1 MAKVT
6 FKNNHA
12 DMIKEYVKNQ
22 EEIKRLTKR
31 NNELKASLG
40 VLFTEL
46 AAMVKTNGTTKF
58 FVGSIQKQGKA
69 EYIAFKETHADG
81 GIDYKAACE
90 AMGATPEFLE
100 QFRKADVVKTTI
112 EAVNDKKVAEY
123 EKLSN
128 A

>member
-6 FKNNHA
+6 FKNEHA
-12 DMIKEYVKNQ
+12 SALKEYLENQKTIKE
-22 EEIKRLTKR
+22 LTAR
-31 NNELKASLG
+31 NKVLKADLWT
-40 VLFTEL
+40 LFTEL
-46 AAMVKTNGTTKF
+46 SHMVKTNGTTQF
-58 FVGSIQKQGKA
+58 FIGSYQKQGKA
-69 EYIAFKETHADG
+69 ENVAFKKTFADG

-90 AMGATPEFLE
+90 ALGATPEFLE

-112 EAVNDKKVAEY
+112 EAVSEKKVAEY

>member
-1 MAKVT
+1 M
-6 FKNNHA
+6 
-12 DMIKEYVKNQ
+12 
-22 EEIKRLTKR
+22 
-31 NNELKASLG
+31 
-40 VLFTEL
+40 
-46 AAMVKTNGTTKF
+46 
-58 FVGSIQKQGKA
+58 GS
-69 EYIAFKETHADG
+69 
-81 GIDYKAACE
+81 IDYKAACE